1 MVKKNC
7 IHANHFDY
15 IDTIEP
21 TERHKNTS
29 LKTHDM
35 NEGLEKY
42 SFSCVES
49 KKESAA

>member
-1 MVKKNC
+1 MVKVLTW
-7 IHANHFDY
+7 Y
-15 IDTIEP
+15 IAASKEPIERL
-21 TERHKNTS
+21 ENTS

-49 KKESAA
+49 KKESAPE